1 MPGRIYRVASN
12 GDPANAIV
20 YSNGPHSKGFV
31 HIQSVW
37 RKATIN
43 DIVGSLESSNPW
55 VTDGWVKIKSVWR
68 YTGSGWDQVFSGFD
82 LPAAIQPLPDLVDI
96 SGDNTYIDTTETI
109 YLNRG
114 GWSEEPNY
122 YKLEIQ
128 KGDNY
133 LNSPWTTIESVELDE
148 NSSATDFISYKIR
161 RADAV
166 DTTDASNTSSNFA
179 SRFRGRVIARTP
191 GTLEGIYYTKAIVPH
206 LQILGTVTGA
216 RAFADGSAEITW
228 DLFFD
233 GPTETG
239 TGAIN
244 TVTSSHVNG
253 GYIELTNS
261 LTQET
266 FGTYTVA
273 NNSDVNTKFT
283 LPAGTIPTCLS
294 GTCPEYGVTVVLYAR
309 DAYKFEDDPFDR
321 TIISMNG
328 DLSITPPQPAPTIG
342 SVEINELDLNNQGG
356 LIRGR
361 TFSVDYFND
370 LNTDGAVW
378 SYKLYRSGDTP
389 IPVLEEANDTGMF
402 NYISNENFIGEEFY
416 VVVKAT
422 TEWGSATATT
432 PSYVLYAYPT
442 LTTIGFA
449 AGPTLNGITRIALFY
464 DNYPKKVTVSWD
476 DIDNTTQ
483 ELNTIYI
490 YPTNKTGLINPSYV
504 YTTPGTKTIMVE
516 VDPRPDTT
524 VFGQTL
530 KTKDAVLDAAP
541 LAFNISSFTK
551 GFPNYGN
558 NFDLRPLVA
567 SWDASDGASTYKY
580 KIQGSN
586 DKVNWATLRDYTLTG
601 DSGSENFISESLAM
615 AKYYRIYIK
624 AFSTTGTYE
633 TSASN
638 DGFEATG
645 TNPGIPTSIVVTPSS
660 TSASVAYSNTLNKGS
675 NQLSGIQ
682 YKLGVGSNPDV
693 SLIEWSNTISFTPFT
708 ITITAGTSY
717 TLYMRS
723 VNDDGLFSDS
733 TTGTTFTALSKPI
746 NTLAPVLSQPSYSSS
761 GLSVTSGSWSPTAD
775 SYTYIWYNE
784 DFVEPVRTITKTATT
799 DTYTSAVGQSY
810 RVTVT
815 ANKSGLSS
823 DPASSNSLTTSKVP
837 DAPYLNATNITY
849 TTALISWFTPSSNG
863 QPIDYYQWSLNGTTW
878 STSGISY
885 NNTTSMWEY
894 NFSDSITSTRS
905 KTFYVRAH
913 NSIGFSTNGSVSFSL
928 LATSRPGQPTGVTP
942 IDVGTNRPYND
953 GSITVSWDAPAFD
966 GGYPVTKYKVEYS
979 YSDNTTTWYT
989 LSDTLTGTSVTSS
1002 PWGSGLSVRFRV
1014 SAYNQVDW
1022 SLTSTASSY
1031 VTVTTV
1037 PQSPT
1042 INFVDDASGDGSVS
1056 VYLSANATGGKT
1068 ISSYSV
1074 STNGGGGTG
1083 SSGLSSP
1090 LSITGL
1096 TNGTEYTAYATT
1108 TNANGT
1114 SALSAGVKGMPFGNP
1129 SISVSSLTD
1138 VGFDLSWSSSG
1149 ATNYYVDVYN
1159 TSTLTSASGF
1169 PLTSTT
1175 NTSAS
1180 VSGLSANTAYT
1191 IVVYGKKTVGSTP
1204 YMSTYLNT
1212 SQTTLRAGLVSTFG
1226 TNTRTAGGFI
1236 GSITNYDPA
1245 NYNYLISTNLGSV
1258 SFGTATGNV
1267 RPFTVTG
1274 VAQNQ
1279 LIAVSVTAYGRSGY
1293 ASAVGTTY
1301 AYAADAPGAPT
1312 IGTATAS
1319 TSVSTRATVSF
1330 TAPSSNGGA
1339 AITSYTATST
1349 PGGLTGTLNQAGSGT
1364 ITVDG
1369 LSEGTAYTF
1378 RVTATN
1384 AAGTSTASS
1393 ASNSITTYRTIP
1405 SGLTGLSQSTATT
1418 YLQSIGFVVAI
1429 GSPVT
1434 NAQGA
1439 TAANNGTVFS
1449 QTPFYG
1455 QSGVYIVPVGT
1466 TFTLRIYEYTPPPSA
1481 FAWSILN
1488 GSPTPTTPS
1497 NPTFTR
1503 SGNTIYIS
1511 WASSKPAD
1519 TTYYDQNVSGA
1530 AYGTTMTTSWSTVNN
1545 YGSGPVFNYPTGPY
1559 EDFITLSASANNSP
1573 LNSYVTA
1580 YGSSRKAL
1588 IAWGAS
1594 TNANSYKINYTISG
1608 ATTGNG
1614 TFTTGVITGT
1624 SQYIDTTANG
1634 GTVTVNSVTAY
1645 TGTDGTGQS
1654 TAGTMDQG
1662 PSITPAFQ
1670 TSTSGT
1676 TTTNFTYTAPS
1687 YSYSISFN
1695 ANGGSGTMTAL
1706 SGTAS
1711 SVTLTANSFTRT
1723 GYTFAGWN
1731 TVSGGTGTSYANQAV
1746 VSITASTTITLYAQW
1761 TVSSAPSGGSVSWAA
1776 SNVTVGQTITVGTVP
1791 GGWSPPANS
1800 YDLKIIRGTAGV
1812 VIYETQV
1819 APTAPYT
1826 GSGPLS
1832 YTIQPGDVGYYFKGF
1847 VSATNSIGTSEY
1859 VSSSE
1864 IGPVVAAPVTLYSVT
1879 FNSSGATSGS
1889 PSVSS
1894 VTQTSSAGSVT
1905 LATIGTMVKSGYRFA
1920 GWSIDGGMYASGGTY
1935 TPPANVTATPIWIQ
1949 QFTVTWAANGGT
1961 VSPASNTVDTGIS
1974 VTAPTPTRSG
1984 YNFSNWRYPASG
1996 GDPIFIS
2003 AGGTYVP
2010 TVDITFTAIW
2020 TLVSAPAT
2028 PTAVGLTGSGV
2039 VSWTASTGSPTSYE
2053 IEFYTAQD
2061 GAGTGVTGPH
2071 YVTGIS
2077 ASPYQLVSPY
2087 VSPNNYARVRVR
2099 AVNAGGASAYSAW
2112 RPTATTYT

>member
-1 MPGRIYRVASN
+1 MSI
-12 GDPANAIV
+12 
-20 YSNGPHSKGFV
+20 
-31 HIQSVW
+31 W
-37 RKATIN
+37 RKASSEDTGTHVVEGWVKQNSIWKAATIG
-43 DIVGSLESSNPW
+43 DYIQSLESSNPW
-55 VTDGWVKIKSVWR
+55 VVDGWMKLKSIWQ
-68 YTGSGWDQVFSGFD
+68 YSGSGSGTNETTPTAGWINGWFQIFVGFD
-82 LPAAIQPLPDLVDI
+82 LPAPIEPVPRLADD
-96 SGDNTYIDTTETI
+96 SGDDSAIKTTEI
-109 YLNRG
+109 VYLNRG
-114 GWSEEPNY
+114 RWTEEPNY
-122 YKLEIQ
+122 FKLEIQ
-128 KGDNY
+128 KADDYTGA
-133 LNSPWTTIESVELDE
+133 PWTTIVSQELDE
-148 NSSATDFISYKIR
+148 TSDETDFIQYKVR
-161 RADAV
+161 RADALWTSTV
-166 DTTDASNTSSNFA
+166 SRNSQKLRGKVSVKTSSD
-179 SRFRGRVIARTP
+179 
-191 GTLEGIYYTKAIVPH
+191 LENDYSTIEIYPR
-206 LQILGTVTGA
+206 LSILGTVTGA

-228 DLFFD
+228 DLVFD
-233 GPTETG
+233 GPIETG
-239 TGAIN
+239 TGSIN
-244 TVTSSHVNG
+244 TVNSAHISG
-253 GYIELTNS
+253 GYLDLTNS
-261 LTQET
+261 TTQET
-266 FGTYTVA
+266 FGTYTIA

-294 GTCPEYGVTVVLYAR
+294 GDCPEYNLNVVLYASDR
-309 DAYKFEDDPFDR
+309 YKFETDIFDR
-321 TIISMNG
+321 TIVSMDG
-328 DLSITPPQPAPTIG
+328 DSSITPPQAPPTIG
-342 SVEINELDLNNQGG
+342 SVEINESALNNQGG
-356 LIRGR
+356 LVRGC

-378 SYKLYRSGDTP
+378 SYKLYRSGDDNPVPTP
-389 IPVLEEANDTGMF
+389 VETNDTGMF
-402 NYISNENFIGEEFY
+402 NYISEPSYVGQEFY

-432 PSYVLYAYPT
+432 PSYVLYNYPT
-442 LTTIGFA
+442 LTAIGFG
-449 AGPTLNGITRIALFY
+449 AGPTLNGTTRIVLNY
-464 DNYPKKVTVSWD
+464 DHYPKKVTVSWD

-490 YPTNKTGLINPSYV
+490 YPTNKNGLINPEYV

-516 VDPRPDTT
+516 VDPRPDTA

-530 KTKDAVLDAAP
+530 KTKDIILEAAP

-551 GFPNYGN
+551 SYPNFGFSTDTRTLTAEW
-558 NFDLRPLVA
+558 DL
-567 SWDASDGASTYKY
+567 SDGAESYKY

-586 DKVNWATLRDYTLTG
+586 DKATWTTLRDNALTG
-601 DSGSENFISESLAM
+601 NAGANNYLSESLIM
-615 AKYYRIYIK
+615 YKYYRLYVK

-660 TSASVAYSNTLNKGS
+660 TSASVAYSNTLDKGS

-693 SLIEWSNTISFTPFT
+693 SLIEWSNTISFSPFT

-733 TTGTTFTALSKPI
+733 TTGTAFAALSKPI
-746 NTLAPVLSQPSYSSS
+746 NTLAPVLSQPSYLSSD
-761 GLSVTSGSWSPTAD
+761 LSVTSGSWDPTAD
-775 SYTYIWYNE
+775 SYTYKWYNE
-784 DFVEPVRTITKTATT
+784 DFYEPVRTITKTATT
-799 DTYTSAVGQSY
+799 DTYVSTIGQSY
-810 RVTVT
+810 RVEVT
-815 ANKSGLSS
+815 ANKSGLLS
-823 DPASSNSLTTSKVP
+823 DPEPSNSLTTSKVP
-837 DAPYLNATNITY
+837 DAPYLNATNMTY

-863 QPIDYYQWSLNGTTW
+863 QPIDYYQWSLDGTTW

-905 KTFYVRAH
+905 KIFYVRAH
-913 NSIGFSTNGSVSFSL
+913 NSIGFSNNGSVSFSL
-928 LATSRPGQPTGVTP
+928 LSTSRPGQPTVSTP

-953 GSITVSWDAPAFD
+953 GSITLSWTPPTSD

-989 LSDTLTGTSVTSS
+989 LSDTLTGTSVTSN

-1022 SLTSTASSY
+1022 SFPSTASSY

-1056 VYLSANATGGKT
+1056 VYLSANATGGKA

-1083 SSGLSSP
+1083 SSGSSSP

-1138 VGFDLSWSSSG
+1138 VGFNLSWSSSG

-1159 TSTLTSASGF
+1159 TSTLASPSGF

-1180 VSGLSANTAYT
+1180 VYGLSANTAYT

-1204 YMSTYLNT
+1204 YMSTYLNA
-1212 SQTTLRAGLVSTFG
+1212 SQTTLNTGLVSTFG
-1226 TNTRTAGGFI
+1226 TNTRAAGGFSGSVTNYSSSYTYAISSNI
-1236 GSITNYDPA
+1236 GSASWSGPA
-1245 NYNYLISTNLGSV
+1245 SAGLRYFEVIG
-1258 SFGTATGNV
+1258 AD
-1267 RPFTVTG
+1267 
-1274 VAQNQ
+1274 QNQ
-1279 LIAVSVTAYGRSGY
+1279 LITVSVTTSGRSGY
-1293 ASAVGTTY
+1293 AQATGVTS
-1301 AYAADAPGAPT
+1301 AYAADAPGIPT

-1364 ITVDG
+1364 ITVNG

-1384 AAGTSTASS
+1384 AAGSSTASS

-1405 SGLTGLSQSTATT
+1405 SGLGGLSQSTATT
-1418 YLQSIGFVVAI
+1418 YLQSLGFVVAI

-1439 TAANNGTVFS
+1439 TAANNGTVFG
-1449 QTPFYG
+1449 QTPVYG
-1455 QSGVYIVPVGT
+1455 DQGITIVPVGT
-1466 TFTLRIYEYTPPPSA
+1466 TFTLRIYQYTAPPSA
-1481 FAWSILN
+1481 FAWSVLN
-1488 GSPTPTTPS
+1488 GSPAVTTPS
-1497 NPTFTR
+1497 APTFTR
-1503 SGNTIYIS
+1503 SGNVIYIG
-1511 WASSKPAD
+1511 WASSKPTD
-1519 TTYYDQNVSGA
+1519 TASYLHNISGA
-1530 AYGTTMTTSWSTVNN
+1530 AYGPTSSSRTITDINSWGIGPTT
-1545 YGSGPVFNYPTGPY
+1545 NYPTGPY
-1559 EDFITLSASANNSP
+1559 EDYINLSASANNSP
-1573 LNSYVTA
+1573 LSSYVTA

-1614 TFTTGVITGT
+1614 TFNTGIITGT
-1624 SQYIDTTANG
+1624 SQYLDTTANG

-1695 ANGGSGTMTAL
+1695 ANGGSGTMTSL
-1706 SGTAS
+1706 SGTAA
-1711 SVTLTANSFTRT
+1711 SVTLTTNTFTREN
-1723 GYTFAGWN
+1723 YTFAGWN
-1731 TVSGGTGTSYANQAV
+1731 TNSSGTGTNYADGAT
-1746 VSITASTTITLYAQW
+1746 ITLSSTTTITLYAQW
-1761 TVSSAPSGGSVSWAA
+1761 TVIIPGAPTITSSSVTSTTVTLNFTVGTNSTATRAYIGANFDASTTGTSYTFVGLSPNTAYTNLYLYGYNGVSLSTTYAGGTFTTDKVAALTPTFGTNVSSSLAFTGSVTNYD
-1776 SNVTVGQTITVGTVP
+1776 SNYTWSIQTSVGSVAWGTIVEGNRTFTVTGLTSGQSATVTVGTSRTNYYAGSGTTT
-1791 GGWSPPANS
+1791 GSANS
-1800 YDLKIIRGTAGV
+1800 ASPQYTVTWNANGGTGGGSTGPFNAGTAH
-1812 VIYETQV
+1812 
-1819 APTAPYT
+1819 TAPSPGT
-1826 GSGPLS
+1826 RSGYS
-1832 YTIQPGDVGYYFKGF
+1832 FNGYYN
-1847 VSATNSIGTSEY
+1847 T
-1859 VSSSE
+1859 
-1864 IGPVVAAPVTLYSVT
+1864 
-1879 FNSSGATSGS
+1879 SSGDYTYG
-1889 PSVSS
+1889 P
-1894 VTQTSSAGSVT
+1894 
-1905 LATIGTMVKSGYRFA
+1905 I
-1920 GWSIDGGMYASGGTY
+1920 ASGGTFN
-1935 TPPANVTATPIWIQ
+1935 PPSTITMSARWSA
-1949 QFTVTWAANGGT
+1949 
-1961 VSPASNTVDTGIS
+1961 
-1974 VTAPTPTRSG
+1974 VTAPAAPTG
-1984 YNFSNWRYPASG
+1984 
-1996 GDPIFIS
+1996 
-2003 AGGTYVP
+2003 
-2010 TVDITFTAIW
+2010 
-2020 TLVSAPAT
+2020 
-2028 PTAVGLTGSGV
+2028 VGLTTSGV

-2053 IEFYTAQD
+2053 IEFYTATNGS
-2061 GAGTGVTGPH
+2061 GAGVTGPH
-2071 YVTGIS
+2071 NVTGIS

-2099 AVNAGGASAYSAW
+2099 ARNAGGASAYTAFVPS
-2112 RPTATTYT
+2112 ATTYT